1 MHTTY
6 LKPRYLSVLHQFCR
20 CLLQAAAPSCT
31 HSKLQMLFVNVITLL
46 PSLKRLIAMAAALI
60 LVDKEP
66 TGVKLALLRPVHLSS
81 AFVSLIVAV
90 VQGIYGDLVPAW
102 YAQVGQSLTIVIV
115 FTVGLPHPAY
125 VLYR

>member
-1 MHTTY
+1 
-6 LKPRYLSVLHQFCR
+6 
-20 CLLQAAAPSCT
+20 
-31 HSKLQMLFVNVITLL
+31 
-46 PSLKRLIAMAAALI
+46 MAAALI